1 MKVRITKLPAMLA
14 LALIAGIATPAMAAP
29 PADPVSRMFTWW
41 NAAFRQPDGFTAAAF
56 RQYFTED
63 ATLTIN
69 GDAVI
74 HGIPEWVSHFRK
86 IQAGGR
92 EVEIV
97 VPFKDVFTAGD
108 RVFTYHVIR
117 SRGGGTVSCML
128 AAGDAVLRDGK
139 IASIML
145 VRAPL
150 DATDRTKEPTCWRE

>member
-1 MKVRITKLPAMLA
+1 MTMRTAMLLAIA
-14 LALIAGIATPAMAAP
+14 LFTGTATSAMAAP

-63 ATLTIN
+63 ATLTLN
-69 GDAVI
+69 GDTVI
-74 HGIPEWVSHFRK
+74 HGIPEWVAHFRR

-97 VPFKDVFTAGD
+97 VPFKDVFTAPD

-117 SRGGGTVSCML
+117 SRGGGPVGCML
-128 AAGDAVLRDGK
+128 AAGDAVLRDGR
-139 IASIML
+139 IASITL
-145 VRAPL
+145 VRTPL
-150 DATDRTKEPTCWRE
+150 DAAARTKEPACWQG